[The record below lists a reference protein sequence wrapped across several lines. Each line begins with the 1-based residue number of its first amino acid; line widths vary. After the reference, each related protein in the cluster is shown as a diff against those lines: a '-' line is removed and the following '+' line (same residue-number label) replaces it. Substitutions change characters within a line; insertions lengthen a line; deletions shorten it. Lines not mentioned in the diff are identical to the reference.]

1 VSELERG
8 LVVPTIGT
16 LARVARA
23 LEVTIADLV
32 AGETDRERLFE
43 DLRGQPPAVMRDIR
57 EHIRRIAA
65 SADRDLAR
73 RSR

>member
-1 VSELERG
+1 

-32 AGETDRERLFE
+32 AGETERERLFE
-43 DLRGQPPAVMRDIR
+43 DLRNQSATVIRDIR
-57 EHIRRIAA
+57 EQVRRV
-65 SADRDLAR
+65 SGRGLPPERDPSR